1 MFFGMSRDIAGK
13 ASEELILKEE
23 STVESF
29 KEFMRSKYP
38 EMSRMKSFSIAVNE
52 SYADG
57 DYQLQDM
64 DVLAII
70 PPVSGG

>member
-1 MFFGMSRDIAGK
+1 MSRDIAGR
-13 ASEELILKEE
+13 ASEELILNEE
-23 STVESF
+23 FTVESF
-29 KEFMRSKYP
+29 KEFMHSKYP

-52 SYADG
+52 SYADN